1 MNKEHLRAQLLYVLM
16 KLEHILE
23 TLEENN
29 G

>member
-1 MNKEHLRAQLLYVLM
+1 MTNELIRAQLLYVLM
-16 KLEHILE
+16 KLEHIIE